1 MQKRQLTKAQSSK
14 RLLKTLTDNPA
25 LPAFVRTLQPPVLKR
40 LIDHVGLRDAGDLIA
55 LTTPEQMRDI
65 LEESL
70 WESLTPGRA
79 DRLRPERFLEWLDVM
94 FEAGSAFATQRLIE
108 LGDTFVVLNFA
119 PLISVTDR
127 GVGAEH
133 VEDRCICVLCQLE
146 ASNVSYEVIGE
157 YIVAGIHEDEW
168 DIVKTALMELEAED
182 SEFLHRV
189 LARCSSAPTMRDF
202 DPGANMLLDDETYE
216 REQRRERAG
225 FVTPQMAAIFLKS
238 ARQAARDELVAQ
250 SGYDTLTQRYFDQLA
265 AATAAAAAAAVAE
278 RQQAQE
284 EADEEADEAP
294 ITPVQLRALES
305 ALADAEITG
314 DRDPQL
320 LTGPKDAREP
330 TLELQARLD
339 RLQLT
344 DPHQFAARLGELI
357 FLANVLMSGSW
368 YQGARF
374 TEAEAAKAALACAN
388 LGLLHLLEL
397 ESRGRPT
404 SASDRTA
411 GASDRTAQIEH
422 ILENEP
428 GMVRLFQIGW
438 HLIQALPMH
447 AAQTL
452 LDVLRSEH
460 VRDQLKRKRWILDEI
475 ESAVSEP
482 DLLDLIDDGD
492 FEDVSDNLVLL
503 GLVLDGRACQ
513 CLRTVI
519 SDFPRYPLQL
529 NLGFRP
535 GSPATNESQY
545 LTTPDQLETVGAFLS
560 ELDTLLKI

>member
-1 MQKRQLTKAQSSK
+1 LQKRQLTKAQSSK

-25 LPAFVRTLQPPVLKR
+25 LPAFVRTLQAPVLKR

-108 LGDTFVVLNFA
+108 LGDTFVVINFA

-127 GVGAEH
+127 SVAAEH
-133 VEDRCICVLCQLE
+133 VEERCICVLCELDRN
-146 ASNVSYEVIGE
+146 NVPYEVIGE
-157 YIVAGIHEDEW
+157 YIVAGTHEDEW
-168 DIVKTALMELEAED
+168 EIVKTALVELEGED

-202 DPGANMLLDDETYE
+202 DPTANPLLDDETHE
-216 REQRRERAG
+216 REQRREQAG
-225 FVTPQMAAIFLKS
+225 FVTPQMAAVFLKS
-238 ARQAARDELVAQ
+238 ARTASRDDLVAQ
-250 SGYDTLTQRYFDQLA
+250 ASYDTLTQRYFDQLA
-265 AATAAAAAAAVAE
+265 AATAAAAAAAAAE
-278 RQQAQE
+278 RQQALE
-284 EADEEADEAP
+284 EADEQPDEVP
-294 ITPVQLRALES
+294 ITPVQLRALQS

-339 RLQLT
+339 RLQLA
-344 DPHQFAARLGELI
+344 DPKRFAARLGELI

-374 TEAEAAKAALACAN
+374 SEAAAAKAALACAN
-388 LGLLHLLEL
+388 LGLLHVLEV
-397 ESRGRPT
+397 ETRGRPT

-411 GASDRTAQIEH
+411 LIEQT
-422 ILENEP
+422 LESPP

-447 AAQTL
+447 AARTL

-482 DLLDLIDDGD
+482 DLLDLIEDGD

-535 GSPATNESQY
+535 GSPPTNESQY
-545 LTTPDQLETVGAFLS
+545 LTTPDQLQTVNGFLS
-560 ELDTLLKI
+560 ELDALLKI

>member
-1 MQKRQLTKAQSSK
+1 MPKRQLTKAQSSK

-25 LPAFVRTLQPPVLKR
+25 LPAFVRTLKPPVLKR
-40 LIDHVGLRDAGDLIA
+40 LIEHVGLHDAGDLIA
-55 LTTPEQMRDI
+55 LTTTEQMRDV

-133 VEDRCICVLCQLE
+133 MEDGCMCVLCELE
-146 ASNVSYEVIGE
+146 KSSVAFEVIGE

-168 DIVKTALMELEAED
+168 DIVKTALVELEAED
-182 SEFLHRV
+182 SEFLYRV

-202 DPGANMLLDDETYE
+202 DADAHLLLDDETHE
-216 REQRRERAG
+216 REERRERSG
-225 FVTPQMAAIFLKS
+225 FVTPQMAAVFLKTS
-238 ARQAARDELVAQ
+238 RQAAPDDLVAQ
-250 SGYDTLTQRYFDQLA
+250 TDYDAIAQRYFDQLA
-265 AATAAAAAAAVAE
+265 AAAAAAVE
-278 RQQAQE
+278 QQREEAQA
-284 EADEEADEAP
+284 ADEESDEAP
-294 ITPVQLRALES
+294 IAPVELRALES
-305 ALADAEITG
+305 ALADAEITS
-314 DRDPQL
+314 DRQTQL
-320 LTGPKDAREP
+320 LEGPKDAREA
-330 TLELQARLD
+330 TLELQVRLD

-344 DPHQFAARLGELI
+344 RPDLFAARLGELI

-374 TEAEAAKAALACAN
+374 TEAEAATAALACAN
-388 LGLLHLLEL
+388 LGLHHLLEA

-404 SASDRTA
+404 SASERADL
-411 GASDRTAQIEH
+411 IEQV
-422 ILENEP
+422 LEGPP
-428 GMVRLFQIGW
+428 GIVRLFQIGW
-438 HLIQALPMH
+438 QLIQALPMH
-447 AAQTL
+447 VARTL

-460 VRDQLKRKRWILDEI
+460 VREQLKRKRWILDEI

-492 FEDVSDNLVLL
+492 FEDVGDNLVLL
-503 GLVLDGRACQ
+503 GLVLDPRACQ
-513 CLRTVI
+513 CLRTLI
-519 SDFPRYPLQL
+519 TDFPRYPLQL

-535 GSPATNESQY
+535 GSPATNESRY
-545 LTTPDQLETVGAFLS
+545 LTTPDQLGKVEVFLE
-560 ELDTLLKI
+560 ELDALLKI

>member
-1 MQKRQLTKAQSSK
+1 M
-14 RLLKTLTDNPA
+14 
-25 LPAFVRTLQPPVLKR
+25 
-40 LIDHVGLRDAGDLIA
+40 
-55 LTTPEQMRDI
+55 
-65 LEESL
+65 
-70 WESLTPGRA
+70 
-79 DRLRPERFLEWLDVM
+79 
-94 FEAGSAFATQRLIE
+94 
-108 LGDTFVVLNFA
+108 
-119 PLISVTDR
+119 TDR

-133 VEDRCICVLCQLE
+133 VEERCICVLCQLE
-146 ASNVSYEVIGE
+146 ASNASYEVISE

-202 DPGANMLLDDETYE
+202 DADAQLLLDDETYE

-344 DPHQFAARLGELI
+344 DPDQFGARLGELI

-397 ESRGRPT
+397 GSRGAPNG
-404 SASDRTA
+404 AE
-411 GASDRTAQIEH
+411 GASDRTEGASDRTEGASDRTEQIEH

-545 LTTPDQLETVGAFLS
+545 LTTPDRLETVGAFLS